1 MNSQNRA
8 MKSILVSAYV
18 WIFAV
23 ISIIIIFPIY
33 LTIWVL
39 TVSFDRK
46 LMAVHYIT
54 CLWGSL
60 YTWINP
66 WWQISIENREK
77 LKDSKTYI
85 IISNHQS
92 MLDILALFR
101 LLAQFRWISKTEI
114 FKIPVVGWI
123 MTLNNYI
130 KVKRGDKKSVI
141 KMLETSKKVVSS
153 GISVLIFPEGT
164 RSRNGNLQQFKD
176 GAFIL
181 AADTKTNILPVLIN
195 AVSGTLA
202 RKGIFIM
209 KKQSIKVRILDEI
222 PYSSFENSGISEIR
236 NRIHGIMNA
245 ELQKLRNNTQ

>member
-1 MNSQNRA
+1 

-18 WIFAV
+18 WIFA
-23 ISIIIIFPIY
+23 IITIIIIFPIY
-33 LTIWVL
+33 LTIWLL

-46 LMAVHYIT
+46 LITVHYVT

-66 WWQISIENREK
+66 RWEVSIENREK

-92 MLDILALFR
+92 MLDILVLFR
-101 LLAQFRWISKTEI
+101 LLAHFRWVSKAEI

-130 KVKRGDKKSVI
+130 KVKRGDTKSVI
-141 KMLETSKKVVSS
+141 KMIETSKKVIAS

-164 RSRNGNLQQFKD
+164 RSKNGSLQQFKD

-181 AADTKTNILPVLIN
+181 AADTGTNILPVIIN
-195 AVSGTLA
+195 AVSGTLTK
-202 RKGIFIM
+202 KGIFLM
-209 KKQSIKVRILDEI
+209 KKLSIKVRLLNEV
-222 PYSSFENSGISEIR
+222 PYSSFKNSGITEIR
-236 NRIHGIMNA
+236 NRIHSIMNS
-245 ELQKLRNNTQ
+245 ELQNLRNDFQ